1 MYMCLAIPGKVKE
14 INGRQV
20 LVEYPMEERVVLN
33 GDEPI
38 QVGDFVMVQMGIIL
52 KKVTEAQ
59 AKLSWDAWKKL
70 S

>member
-1 MYMCLAIPGKVKE
+1 MCLAIPGKVKS

-20 LVEYPMEERVVLN
+20 LVEYPMEERTVLN

-38 QVGDFVMVQMGIIL
+38 QVGDFVLVQMGIVL
-52 KKVTEAQ
+52 KKIPEVEA
-59 AKLSWDAWKKL
+59 KKSWAAWKKF